1 MSLAMSNTYRV
12 VCPKVNA
19 KMAKIAAFREWLLT
33 EAADD
38 ARRLAALGYAE
49 VTARAV

>member
-1 MSLAMSNTYRV
+1 MSKTYRM
-12 VCPKVNA
+12 VCPKVNP
-19 KMAKIAAFREWLLT
+19 KMAKIATFRERLLT
-33 EAADD
+33 EAVDD